1 MNFLVQYIQRNKSLK
16 FSIFFINDF
25 VICIAATYLSL
36 VLRYESFQLSL
47 YQFFYSL
54 IISFLCYVFLV
65 FIFKI
70 YFQLHRF
77 FNYNSIKFYLKI
89 FIYYLLILISTI
101 FIANFFFLIPRSFP
115 IINSVFF
122 FILIILNRYFISLFI
137 NNGNSITNKKRCIIY
152 GSKNSISRLI
162 NNISNNYK
170 IFSIILL
177 DDDSLDMMNGIKISN
192 EEKILDIIKI
202 KKINTFI
209 VATDDNFKF
218 NKKKYIKLL
227 FDFNISLLNFDKNNN
242 FSNISNQI
250 DIGSLLFRNEIY
262 SNLDINLKNEVI
274 LVTGGAGSIGSE
286 ISFQLIKY
294 NPSEIIILDNSE
306 LNLFNFNKKLDSY
319 INKEF
324 NTKISLCLCD
334 ISKIEELKHV
344 IKNKKISRVFHCA
357 AFKHVPI
364 VEYNIFSALKN
375 NFVATYDLI
384 NFLIKID
391 IDKFTLISTDKAVR
405 PTNIMGASK
414 RLAELSA
421 LYLNK
426 MIKHNTKISIV
437 RFGNVLESS
446 GSVVPEFRDQILS
459 GGPVTVTHP
468 EITRY
473 FMSLEEAALLVIQT
487 SQLSKGGEIFLLD
500 MGKPIKITDLAKKM
514 IKLSGK
520 SIKNNNEEYGD
531 IEIIFSGLRPGEKLY
546 EELLVD
552 RKSKKTS
559 HDFIFQS
566 VENEIDNK
574 SFEDLLN
581 DLKICID
588 SRDTKKIKILLKNRF
603 IGYIN
608 DIDT

>member
-1 MNFLVQYIQRNKSLK
+1 
-16 FSIFFINDF
+16 
-25 VICIAATYLSL
+25 
-36 VLRYESFQLSL
+36 
-47 YQFFYSL
+47 
-54 IISFLCYVFLV
+54 
-65 FIFKI
+65 
-70 YFQLHRF
+70 
-77 FNYNSIKFYLKI
+77 
-89 FIYYLLILISTI
+89 
-101 FIANFFFLIPRSFP
+101 
-115 IINSVFF
+115 
-122 FILIILNRYFISLFI
+122 
-137 NNGNSITNKKRCIIY
+137 
-152 GSKNSISRLI
+152 
-162 NNISNNYK
+162 
-170 IFSIILL
+170 
-177 DDDSLDMMNGIKISN
+177 MMNGIKISN

-344 IKNKKISRVFHCA
+344 IKDKKISRVFHCA

-520 SIKNNNEEYGD
+520 SIKNNNKESGD

-566 VENEIDNK
+566 VENEIDKK

-581 DLKICID
+581 DLKNCID